1 VGRCTS
7 GKEEVVGKGVGGWIS
22 YKQCVH
28 MYVNAKVIP
37 VETSRNWEGGMKE
50 SSGRGEFKYDI
61 YDTL

>member
-1 VGRCTS
+1 
-7 GKEEVVGKGVGGWIS
+7 
-22 YKQCVH
+22 
-28 MYVNAKVIP
+28 VNAKVIP